1 MKRYYLARALA
12 LGAALCGA
20 APSFAGPLADDLI
33 RAAPDASADAVRLAV
48 AATECAVAH
57 GQPPAERLAVIDYSR
72 ASTEPRLWV
81 FDLAG
86 SRLLYREWVAHGR
99 NSGDNYA
106 RTFSNAAESHASSL
120 GLFRT
125 LDTYQGHNGYSLRL
139 DGLEPG
145 FNDHA
150 LERAIVMHGA
160 AYVNPEGASAVGRLG
175 RSFGCPALR
184 PAVTRPLLDTLKNGQ
199 YVFSYY
205 PDSNWLASS
214 TLLSCGKATANTA
227 VAVSGDGAK
236 AKDVPATTRTA
247 APLALTNRAQTVAP

>member
-1 MKRYYLARALA
+1 MKRYYFTRALA
-12 LGAALCGA
+12 LGAALCAA
-20 APSFAGPLADDLI
+20 APAFAAPLADDLI
-33 RAAPDASADAVRLAV
+33 RAAPDASTDAIRLAL

-81 FDLAG
+81 FDLTE

-106 RTFSNAAESHASSL
+106 SAFSNAPESHESSL

-160 AYVNPEGASAVGRLG
+160 AYVNPESATALGRLG

-184 PAVTRPLLDTLKNGQ
+184 PAVTKPLLDILKNGQ

-205 PDSNWLASS
+205 PDANWLASS
-214 TLLSCGKATANTA
+214 ALLSCGKATTSNA
-227 VAVSGDGAK
+227 VAENGAGAK
-236 AKDVPATTRTA
+236 AADMPATTRTA
-247 APLALTNRAQTVAP
+247 AP

>member
-1 MKRYYLARALA
+1 MKTYSFARALA
-12 LGAALCGA
+12 LGAALCGV
-20 APSFAGPLADDLI
+20 APAFASPLADQLI
-33 RAAPDASADAVRLAV
+33 RAAPDASAEAISLAL

-86 SRLLYREWVAHGR
+86 ARLLYREWVAHGR

-125 LDTYQGHNGYSLRL
+125 LDTYEGHNGYSLRL

-150 LERAIVMHGA
+150 LGRAIVMHGA
-160 AYVNPEGASAVGRLG
+160 SYVNPDGANALGRLG

-205 PDSNWLASS
+205 PDSNWLTSS
-214 TLLSCGKATANTA
+214 ALLSCGKATANKT
-227 VAVSGDGAK
+227 VAASSADARVADAP
-236 AKDVPATTRTA
+236 VTTRATA
-247 APLALTNRAQTVAP
+247 P

>member
-1 MKRYYLARALA
+1 MKQYYLSCALA

-20 APSFAGPLADDLI
+20 APAFAAPLVDELI

-81 FDLAG
+81 FDLAE

-106 RTFSNAAESHASSL
+106 SAFSNAPESHESSL

-125 LDTYQGHNGYSLRL
+125 LDTYEGHNGYSLRL

-145 FNDHA
+145 FNDRA

-160 AYVNPEGASAVGRLG
+160 QYVNPETATPLGRLG

-184 PAVTRPLLDTLKNGQ
+184 PAVTKPLLDTLKNGQ

-205 PDSNWLASS
+205 PDANWLASS
-214 TLLSCGKATANTA
+214 ALLNCGKTTANTD
-227 VAVSGDGAK
+227 VAMSGAGAK
-236 AKDVPATTRTA
+236 VVDVPATTRAA
-247 APLALTNRAQTVAP
+247 AP

>member
-1 MKRYYLARALA
+1 MKQYYLSSALVA
-12 LGAALCGA
+12 LGAVLCGA
-20 APSFAGPLADDLI
+20 SPAFAGTLADALM
-33 RAAPDASADAVRLAV
+33 RSAPDASVEAVRLAV
-48 AATECAVAH
+48 SATECAVAR
-57 GQPPAERLAVIDYSR
+57 GQPPAERLAVIDYAR

-99 NSGDNYA
+99 NSGANFA
-106 RTFSNAAESHASSL
+106 SAFSNAAESHESSL

-160 AYVNPEGASAVGRLG
+160 PYVNPEIATTLGRLG

-205 PDSNWLASS
+205 PDAKWLAASP
-214 TLLSCGKATANTA
+214 LLSCGKATP
-227 VAVSGDGAK
+227 SDS
-236 AKDVPATTRTA
+236 ATTRAA
-247 APLALTNRAQTVAP
+247 AP

>member
-1 MKRYYLARALA
+1 MKQYYVCRALA
-12 LGAALCGA
+12 LGAALCVA
-20 APSFAGPLADDLI
+20 APAFAAPLADALM
-33 RAAPDASADAVRLAV
+33 RAAPDASAEAIRLAL

-57 GQPPAERLAVIDYSR
+57 GQPAAERLAVIDYSR

-81 FDLAG
+81 FDLTQ
-86 SRLLYREWVAHGR
+86 SRLMYREWVAHGR

-106 RTFSNAAESHASSL
+106 SAFSNAPESHESSL

-139 DGLEPG
+139 EGLEPG

-160 AYVNPEGASAVGRLG
+160 AYVNPESATTLGRLG

-184 PAVTRPLLDTLKNGQ
+184 PAVTKPLLDTLKNGQ

-205 PDSNWLASS
+205 PDAEWLASS
-214 TLLSCGKATANTA
+214 TLLTCGKAMTSNA
-227 VAVSGDGAK
+227 VAEIDAN
-236 AKDVPATTRTA
+236 ANAADAQPTTRA
-247 APLALTNRAQTVAP
+247 GAPR